1 MIGPMQRVIQSIR
14 RKIAALPLLAKL
26 LAANGLVIVVGA
38 TLGTA
43 VTKALTDISAFT
55 LAALFAVGGVAVS
68 LAINYVVL
76 RITLK
81 PLTDLTDTV
90 GRVQDGHTAI
100 RAPSFRD
107 QDPDIGRL
115 TNALNTMLD
124 RLASHTATI
133 EVHREQLRAL
143 SAKVA
148 TAQEEERKRIAR
160 ELHDETSQSLASLLI
175 ALERIDAAIPP
186 DLSDLKV
193 RLTSARQL
201 TMQTLGGLRTLI
213 ADLRPLLLDDLGLVP
228 AIRWFATERLE
239 SQGID
244 VEFRI
249 GDGIPRLPAPV
260 ETVLFRIAQE
270 AITNVVKH
278 AEASQVKIEL
288 TCERDLVLAVEDD
301 GVGLDLQGPMD
312 YDGLHHLGL
321 FGIRE
326 RAIAMGG
333 TSTFTSIPGQGS
345 RVRVTI
351 PFDALGILYDRKDT
365 RIARG

>member
-1 MIGPMQRVIQSIR
+1 MVGPLHQVIESIR
-14 RKIAALPLLAKL
+14 RRIAALPLLAKL
-26 LAANGLVIVVGA
+26 LAANGLVIVLGA
-38 TLGTA
+38 TLGTVA
-43 VTKALTDISAFT
+43 EKALTDTSAFA
-55 LAALFAVGGVAVS
+55 LAALFAVGGVALS
-68 LAINYVVL
+68 LAINYAIL
-76 RITLK
+76 RIALK

-100 RAPSFRD
+100 RVPTLRD

-143 SAKVA
+143 SAKVT

-160 ELHDETSQSLASLLI
+160 ELHDETSQALASLLI

-193 RLTSARQL
+193 RLTAARQL
-201 TMQTLGGLRTLI
+201 AVQTLSGLRALI

-244 VEFRI
+244 VDFRI
-249 GDGIPRLPAPV
+249 GDGIPRLPAQV
-260 ETVLFRIAQE
+260 ETALFRIAQE
-270 AITNVVKH
+270 AIANIVKH

-288 TCERDLVLAVEDD
+288 TCKRDLVLAIEDD
-301 GVGLDLQGPMD
+301 GVGLDLESPID
-312 YDGLHHLGL
+312 YDGLQHLGL

-333 TSTFTSIPGQGS
+333 TSTFTSIPRQGS
-345 RVRVTI
+345 RVQVTI
-351 PFDALGILYDRKDT
+351 PFESLGILHDHKDS

>member
-1 MIGPMQRVIQSIR
+1 M
-14 RKIAALPLLAKL
+14 PLLAKL
-26 LAANGLVIVVGA
+26 LAVNGLVIVAGA

-43 VTKALTDISAFT
+43 SVKALTDISAFT
-55 LAALFAVGGVAVS
+55 LAALLAVGGVALS
-68 LAINYVVL
+68 LALNYIVL
-76 RITLK
+76 KMALR

-90 GRVQDGHTAI
+90 GRVQDGHTPI

-143 SAKVA
+143 SAKVT

-160 ELHDETSQSLASLLI
+160 ELHDETSQALASLLI

-201 TMQTLGGLRTLI
+201 TVQTLGGLRTLI

-244 VEFRI
+244 VEFRV
-249 GDGIPRLPAPV
+249 GDGIPRLPPPV
-260 ETVLFRIAQE
+260 ETALFRVAQE
-270 AITNVVKH
+270 AITNIVKH

-288 TCERDLVLAVEDD
+288 TSGKDLTLTVEDD
-301 GVGLDLQGPMD
+301 GVGLDLEGPMD

-321 FGIRE
+321 FGIHE
-326 RAIAMGG
+326 RAVAMGG
-333 TSTFTSIPGQGS
+333 TSAFTSIRGQGS
-345 RVRVTI
+345 RVRVSI
-351 PFDALGILYDRKDT
+351 PFEALGVGHDRKDT
-365 RIARG
+365 RTSRG